1 MIIKELRIKN
11 FRSYYGDNN
20 RFVFSDGLT
29 LIIGDNGDGKTTFFE
44 ALQWLFNT
52 TVDKGSMDHV
62 SEMRKS
68 KLEIGESDEVT
79 VSMLFEHDGEKSVEK
94 SFSFERT
101 GEDTFK
107 VGSLMYR
114 GFETNNSER
123 VSVNGKA
130 LIDRCYDAFIQRFSM
145 FKGESELNVFDS
157 PTALKD
163 LVDKFSDIRQFDK
176 LEEFSASFA
185 QKANTAYLKQIKS
198 DEKVSKEASSLE
210 LRIKHKA
217 DEISQ
222 TKTDIKEKT
231 HSLELFTTKL
241 SQLEQSQETSE
252 RYKDISNRFKTKQE
266 KATRLRAQIGMVD
279 YNHSLLD
286 KLWILGAFPPIL
298 KEFQQKCSALSKEK
312 RQLERDFDKQ
322 QAAAK
327 AKLDTIKE
335 LQGVLINGAT
345 ELPWYLPN
353 QETMEEMLHD
363 HICKVCGRPAPE
375 GSEAY
380 DFMLHKLEDYKRHAE
395 AKIKKEAAEKEIEK
409 QKDIYWN
416 KFLAHRAALIDY
428 GYIEN
433 DYPTLKGKTTSQI
446 RSENELY
453 LAEIIFS
460 GVLENLTP
468 SQLAGVICAITTEEI
483 RMEIPYIPFSEPV
496 RKTLNQIRNIK
507 RKLEKVQSKYD
518 IEAPIY
524 INPYFSSLIELW
536 VEGAEWETVSE
547 QIDIGEGDIVRAFKR
562 VVDVLRQLTTID
574 NIPESLVFT
583 AREAIEK
590 ILRAPVDV
598 D

>member
-163 LVDKFSDIRQFDK
+163 L
-176 LEEFSASFA
+176 
-185 QKANTAYLKQIKS
+185 
-198 DEKVSKEASSLE
+198 
-210 LRIKHKA
+210 
-217 DEISQ
+217 SQ

-298 KEFQQKCSALSKEK
+298 KEFQQK
-312 RQLERDFDKQ
+312 RFR
-322 QAAAK
+322 
-327 AKLDTIKE
+327 
-335 LQGVLINGAT
+335 
-345 ELPWYLPN
+345 
-353 QETMEEMLHD
+353 
-363 HICKVCGRPAPE
+363 
-375 GSEAY
+375 
-380 DFMLHKLEDYKRHAE
+380 
-395 AKIKKEAAEKEIEK
+395 
-409 QKDIYWN
+409 
-416 KFLAHRAALIDY
+416 
-428 GYIEN
+428 
-433 DYPTLKGKTTSQI
+433 
-446 RSENELY
+446 
-453 LAEIIFS
+453 
-460 GVLENLTP
+460 
-468 SQLAGVICAITTEEI
+468 
-483 RMEIPYIPFSEPV
+483 
-496 RKTLNQIRNIK
+496 
-507 RKLEKVQSKYD
+507 
-518 IEAPIY
+518 
-524 INPYFSSLIELW
+524 
-536 VEGAEWETVSE
+536 
-547 QIDIGEGDIVRAFKR
+547 
-562 VVDVLRQLTTID
+562 
-574 NIPESLVFT
+574 
-583 AREAIEK
+583 
-590 ILRAPVDV
+590 
-598 D
+598 